1 MNRLQQYVFGKLG
14 KLKHE
19 IDLEAHAY
27 DRLYWMDLRQRGMKE
42 DLEKLKERVAELEK
56 ARHDKSKRNYF
67 KVATERRVSSGGD
80 RKVVTSKI

>member
-27 DRLYWMDLRQRGMKE
+27 DRLYWMDLRQRGIKSDLE
-42 DLEKLKERVAELEK
+42 DLKKRVSKLEK
-56 ARHDKSKRNYF
+56 DPAEEN
-67 KVATERRVSSGGD
+67 
-80 RKVVTSKI
+80 

>member
-1 MNRLQQYVFGKLG
+1 MRPIKRTAEGRVSMNRLQQYIFGKLG

-42 DLEKLKERVAELEK
+42 DLEKLKEKVAELEK
-56 ARHDKSKRNYF
+56 ARHD
-67 KVATERRVSSGGD
+67 T
-80 RKVVTSKI
+80 

>member
-1 MNRLQQYVFGKLG
+1 MKNIGEKVTEGRVSMNRLQQYIFGKLG

-42 DLEKLKERVAELEK
+42 DLEKLKEKVAELEK
-56 ARHDKSKRNYF
+56 ARHD
-67 KVATERRVSSGGD
+67 T
-80 RKVVTSKI
+80 

>member
-56 ARHDKSKRNYF
+56 PGMIIDYLDF
-67 KVATERRVSSGGD
+67 VVAN
-80 RKVVTSKI
+80 

>member
-27 DRLYWMDLRQRGMKE
+27 DWLYWMDLRQRGMKE

-56 ARHDKSKRNYF
+56 ARHD
-67 KVATERRVSSGGD
+67 T
-80 RKVVTSKI
+80 